1 MMTEIIKKLVNLLGK
16 EKVKFSKEYF
26 EKYGVDWYKGIE
38 PDPTAIV
45 FPRNENDL
53 KKIVLFAEKDNQ
65 KLVISGG
72 RTGLCGGAT
81 AANKEIV
88 VSLEKMNEV
97 HWISKKNQVVCQ
109 AGAITDNVKTFVAK
123 HDRLLPISLAS

>member
-1 MMTEIIKKLVNLLGK
+1 MMTEIIKKLINLLGE
-16 EKVKFSKEYF
+16 EKVKFSQEYF
-26 EKYGVDWYKGIE
+26 EKYGIDWYKEIE

-45 FPRNENDL
+45 FPKNENDL
-53 KKIVLFAEKDNQ
+53 KKIVLFAEKENQ

-88 VSLEKMNEV
+88 VCYKS
-97 HWISKKNQVVCQ
+97 
-109 AGAITDNVKTFVAK
+109 
-123 HDRLLPISLAS
+123 